1 MRPPTKF
8 EQEERNQ
15 EKQWNNQKE
24 KEKKMVK

>member
-1 MRPPTKF
+1 MRHPTKF
-8 EQEERNQ
+8 EQQERNQ